1 METKNLRILIVD
13 DDIFLQQ
20 MLCQQFQNEGIH
32 QILTA
37 SSEKE
42 CLDALDSCDII
53 LLDYYLKDENGID
66 ILRKIKARKPNIPV
80 IFLSGQEYVN
90 IAIRSLKYGAFD
102 YLEKSKLNFLRIM
115 DIIHSAVD
123 YQNSLKKNN
132 RLLKLKGFLTL
143 GLN

>member
-13 DDIFLQQ
+13 DDLFLQQ

-53 LLDYYLKDENGID
+53 LLDYYLNDENGID
-66 ILRKIKARKPNIPV
+66 ILRKIKARNSNIPV
-80 IFLSGQEYVN
+80 IFLSGQEFVN
-90 IAIRSLKYGAFD
+90 IAIRSLKY
-102 YLEKSKLNFLRIM
+102 
-115 DIIHSAVD
+115 
-123 YQNSLKKNN
+123 
-132 RLLKLKGFLTL
+132 
-143 GLN
+143 